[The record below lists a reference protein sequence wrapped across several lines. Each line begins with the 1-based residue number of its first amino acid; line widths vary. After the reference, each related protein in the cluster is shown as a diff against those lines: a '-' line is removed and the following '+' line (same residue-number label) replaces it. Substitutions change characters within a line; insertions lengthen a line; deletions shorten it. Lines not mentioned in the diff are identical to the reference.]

1 MPEAVRAY
9 AQPDVNPRTIN
20 IQAWLTASANLLPP
34 RRLAVEEPAADAL
47 ARRTSAAGF
56 CRHGQASWLLLASAA
71 AF

>member
-1 MPEAVRAY
+1 M
-9 AQPDVNPRTIN
+9 N

-34 RRLAVEEPAADAL
+34 RHLAVEEPAADAL
-47 ARRTSAAGF
+47 ARRASAAGF